1 MKRNGTIYVVLA
13 ALLFSIGGLCIK
25 MIPWGAM
32 AINSGRNLIAVPV
45 LALYIKLPGHRLRMN
60 RAVLF
65 GAVCMCAVT
74 TLFTM
79 ANKLTIA
86 ANTIILQ
93 FTAPIFAMIMTWV
106 LLHRKPLRRD
116 VITCAIVLIGIV
128 FFFIDGIGAGN
139 QLGNL
144 LALLSGV
151 AYAGVFMM
159 NSFEQS
165 DSLSSILYGQI
176 LSAVIGIGFVF
187 RETDFSASVLVW
199 MAALG
204 FLQLALAY
212 IFMAKGL
219 ETVGA
224 VTASLTA
231 AIEPVLNPI
240 LVAVFYH
247 EKVSG
252 LALVGAVIVL
262 GTVLIYNM
270 HQAKTEGTQEKKTVR
285 R

>member
-1 MKRNGTIYVVLA
+1 MKKNGTIYVMLA
-13 ALLFSIGGLCIK
+13 AVLFSIGGLCIK

-32 AINSGRNLIAVPV
+32 AINGGRNLIAVPV
-45 LALYIKLPGHRLRMN
+45 LLLYIKLTGHKLRMN
-60 RAVLF
+60 RAVVF

-74 TLFTM
+74 TLFTL
-79 ANKLTIA
+79 ANKLTTA

-93 FTAPIFAMIMTWV
+93 FTAPIFAMIMTWF
-106 LLHRKPLRRD
+106 LLHKKPQRID
-116 VITCAIVLIGIV
+116 VITCAVVFVGII
-128 FFFIDGIGAGN
+128 FFFIDGISAGN
-139 QLGNL
+139 QLGNI
-144 LALLSGV
+144 LALLSGI

-165 DSLSSILYGQI
+165 DSLSSILYGQM

-187 RETDFSASVLVW
+187 KETGFSASVLLL

-204 FLQLALAY
+204 LLQLALAY

-219 ETVGA
+219 ETVNA

-240 LVAVFYH
+240 LVAIFYK
-247 EKVSG
+247 ERITG
-252 LALVGAVIVL
+252 LALIGAVIVL
-262 GTVLIYNM
+262 GTVLIYNVR
-270 HQAKTEGTQEKKTVR
+270 QARLEDTQTQGEQT
-285 R
+285 

>member
-1 MKRNGTIYVVLA
+1 MKKNGTIYVMLA
-13 ALLFSIGGLCIK
+13 AVLFSIGGLCIK

-32 AINSGRNLIAVPV
+32 AINGGRNLIAVPV
-45 LALYIKLPGHRLRMN
+45 LLLYIKLTGHKLRMN
-60 RAVLF
+60 RAVIF

-74 TLFTM
+74 TLFTL
-79 ANKLTIA
+79 ANKLTTA

-93 FTAPIFAMIMTWV
+93 FTAPIFAMIMTWF
-106 LLHRKPLRRD
+106 LLRKKPQRTD
-116 VITCAIVLIGIV
+116 VITCMVVFVGIV
-128 FFFIDGIGAGN
+128 FFFIDGISAGN
-139 QLGNL
+139 QLGNI
-144 LALLSGV
+144 LALLSGI

-165 DSLSSILYGQI
+165 DSLSSILYGQM

-187 RETDFSASVLVW
+187 KETDFSASVLLL

-204 FLQLALAY
+204 LLQLALAY

-219 ETVGA
+219 ETVNA

-240 LVAVFYH
+240 LVAVFYK
-247 EKVSG
+247 ERITG
-252 LALVGAVIVL
+252 LALIGAVIVL
-262 GTVLIYNM
+262 GTVLIYNVR
-270 HQAKTEGTQEKKTVR
+270 QARLEDTQTQGEQT
-285 R
+285 

>member
-1 MKRNGTIYVVLA
+1 MKKNGTIYVMLA
-13 ALLFSIGGLCIK
+13 AVLFSIGGLCIK

-32 AINSGRNLIAVPV
+32 AINGGRNLIAVPV
-45 LALYIKLPGHRLRMN
+45 LLLYIKLTGHKLRMN
-60 RAVLF
+60 RAVVF

-74 TLFTM
+74 TLFTL
-79 ANKLTIA
+79 ANKLTTA

-93 FTAPIFAMIMTWV
+93 FTAPIFAMIMTWF
-106 LLHRKPLRRD
+106 LLHKKPQRID
-116 VITCAIVLIGIV
+116 VITCAVVFVGII
-128 FFFIDGIGAGN
+128 FFFIDGISAGN
-139 QLGNL
+139 QLGNI
-144 LALLSGV
+144 LALLSGI

-165 DSLSSILYGQI
+165 DSLSSILYGQM

-187 RETDFSASVLVW
+187 KETDFSTSVLLL

-204 FLQLALAY
+204 LLQLALAY

-219 ETVGA
+219 ETVNA

-240 LVAVFYH
+240 LVAVFYK
-247 EKVSG
+247 EKITG
-252 LALVGAVIVL
+252 LALIGAVIVL
-262 GTVLIYNM
+262 GTVLIYNVR
-270 HQAKTEGTQEKKTVR
+270 QARLEDTQTQGEQT
-285 R
+285 

>member
-1 MKRNGTIYVVLA
+1 MKKNGTIYVMLA
-13 ALLFSIGGLCIK
+13 AVLFSIGGLCIK

-32 AINSGRNLIAVPV
+32 AINGGRNLIAVPV
-45 LALYIKLPGHRLRMN
+45 LLLYIKLTGHKLRMN
-60 RAVLF
+60 RAVVF

-74 TLFTM
+74 TLFTL
-79 ANKLTIA
+79 ANKLTTA

-93 FTAPIFAMIMTWV
+93 FTAPIFAMIMTCF
-106 LLHRKPLRRD
+106 LLHKKPQRID
-116 VITCAIVLIGIV
+116 VITCMVVFVGII
-128 FFFIDGIGAGN
+128 FFFIDGISAGN
-139 QLGNL
+139 QLGNI
-144 LALLSGV
+144 LALLSGI

-165 DSLSSILYGQI
+165 DSLSSILYGQM

-187 RETDFSASVLVW
+187 KETDFSASVLLL

-204 FLQLALAY
+204 LLQLALAY

-219 ETVGA
+219 ETVNA

-240 LVAVFYH
+240 LVAIFYK
-247 EKVSG
+247 ERITG
-252 LALVGAVIVL
+252 LALIGAVIVL
-262 GTVLIYNM
+262 GTVLIYNVR
-270 HQAKTEGTQEKKTVR
+270 QARLEDTQTQGEQT
-285 R
+285 

>member
-1 MKRNGTIYVVLA
+1 MKKNGTIYVMLA
-13 ALLFSIGGLCIK
+13 AVLFSIGGLCIK

-32 AINSGRNLIAVPV
+32 AINGGRNLIAVPV
-45 LALYIKLPGHRLRMN
+45 LLLYIKLTGHKLRMN
-60 RAVLF
+60 RAVTF

-74 TLFTM
+74 TLFTL
-79 ANKLTIA
+79 ANKLTTA

-93 FTAPIFAMIMTWV
+93 FTAPIFAMIMTWF
-106 LLHRKPLRRD
+106 LLHKKPERID
-116 VITCAIVLIGIV
+116 VITCMVVFVGII
-128 FFFIDGIGAGN
+128 FFFIDGISAGN
-139 QLGNL
+139 QLGNI
-144 LALLSGV
+144 LALLSGI

-165 DSLSSILYGQI
+165 DSLSSILYGQM

-187 RETDFSASVLVW
+187 KETDFSASVLLL

-204 FLQLALAY
+204 LLQLALAY

-219 ETVGA
+219 ETVNA

-240 LVAVFYH
+240 LVAIFYK
-247 EKVSG
+247 EKITG
-252 LALVGAVIVL
+252 LALIGAVIVL
-262 GTVLIYNM
+262 GTVLFYNVR
-270 HQAKTEGTQEKKTVR
+270 QARLEDTQTQGEQT
-285 R
+285 

>member
-1 MKRNGTIYVVLA
+1 MKKNGTIYVMLA
-13 ALLFSIGGLCIK
+13 AVLFSIGGLCIK

-32 AINSGRNLIAVPV
+32 AINGGRNLIAVPV
-45 LALYIKLPGHRLRMN
+45 LLLYIKLTGHKLRMN
-60 RAVLF
+60 RAVVF

-74 TLFTM
+74 TLFTL
-79 ANKLTIA
+79 ANKLTTA

-93 FTAPIFAMIMTWV
+93 FTAPIFAMIMTWF
-106 LLHRKPLRRD
+106 LLRKKPQRID
-116 VITCAIVLIGIV
+116 VITCMVVFVGII
-128 FFFIDGIGAGN
+128 FFFIDGISAGN
-139 QLGNL
+139 QLGNI
-144 LALLSGV
+144 LALLSGI

-165 DSLSSILYGQI
+165 DSLSSILYGQM

-187 RETDFSASVLVW
+187 KETDFSASVLLL

-204 FLQLALAY
+204 LLQLALAY

-219 ETVGA
+219 ETVNA

-240 LVAVFYH
+240 LVAIFYK
-247 EKVSG
+247 ERITG
-252 LALVGAVIVL
+252 LALIGAVIVL
-262 GTVLIYNM
+262 GTVLIYNVR
-270 HQAKTEGTQEKKTVR
+270 QARLEDTQTQGEQT
-285 R
+285 

>member
-1 MKRNGTIYVVLA
+1 MKNNGTIYVMLA
-13 ALLFSIGGLCIK
+13 AVLFSIGGLCIK

-32 AINSGRNLIAVPV
+32 AINGGRNLIAVPV
-45 LALYIKLPGHRLRMN
+45 LLLYIRLTGHKLRMN
-60 RAVLF
+60 WAVIF

-74 TLFTM
+74 TLFTL
-79 ANKLTIA
+79 ANKLTTA

-93 FTAPIFAMIMTWV
+93 FTAPIFAMIMTWF
-106 LLHRKPLRRD
+106 LLHKKPQRVD
-116 VITCAIVLIGIV
+116 VITCAVVFIGII
-128 FFFIDGIGAGN
+128 FFFIDGISAGN
-139 QLGNL
+139 QLGNI
-144 LALLSGV
+144 LALLSGI

-165 DSLSSILYGQI
+165 DSLSSILYGQM

-187 RETDFSASVLVW
+187 KETDFSTSVLLL

-204 FLQLALAY
+204 LLQLALAY

-219 ETVGA
+219 ETVNA

-240 LVAVFYH
+240 LVAVFYK
-247 EKVSG
+247 EKITG
-252 LALVGAVIVL
+252 LALIGAVIVL
-262 GTVLIYNM
+262 GTVLIYNVR
-270 HQAKTEGTQEKKTVR
+270 QARLEDTQTQGEQT
-285 R
+285 

>member
-1 MKRNGTIYVVLA
+1 MKKNGTIYVMLA
-13 ALLFSIGGLCIK
+13 AVLFSIGGLCIK

-32 AINSGRNLIAVPV
+32 AINGGRNLIAVPV
-45 LALYIKLPGHRLRMN
+45 LLLYIKLTGHKLRMN
-60 RAVLF
+60 RAVIF

-74 TLFTM
+74 TLFTL
-79 ANKLTIA
+79 ANKLTTA

-93 FTAPIFAMIMTWV
+93 FTAPIFAMIMTWF
-106 LLHRKPLRRD
+106 LLHKKPQRID
-116 VITCAIVLIGIV
+116 VITCMVVFVGIV
-128 FFFIDGIGAGN
+128 FFFIDGISAGN
-139 QLGNL
+139 QLGNI
-144 LALLSGV
+144 LALLSGI

-165 DSLSSILYGQI
+165 DSLSSILYGQM

-187 RETDFSASVLVW
+187 KETDFSASVLLL

-204 FLQLALAY
+204 LLQLALAY

-219 ETVGA
+219 ETVNA

-240 LVAVFYH
+240 LVAVFYK
-247 EKVSG
+247 ERITG
-252 LALVGAVIVL
+252 LALIGAVIVL
-262 GTVLIYNM
+262 GTVLIYNVR
-270 HQAKTEGTQEKKTVR
+270 QARLEDTQTQGEQT
-285 R
+285 

>member
-1 MKRNGTIYVVLA
+1 MKKNGTIYVMLA
-13 ALLFSIGGLCIK
+13 AVLFSIGGLCIK

-32 AINSGRNLIAVPV
+32 AINGGRNLIAVLV
-45 LALYIKLPGHRLRMN
+45 LLLYIKLTGHKLRMN
-60 RAVLF
+60 RAVIF

-74 TLFTM
+74 TLFTL
-79 ANKLTIA
+79 ANKLTTA

-93 FTAPIFAMIMTWV
+93 FTAPIFAMIMTWF
-106 LLHRKPLRRD
+106 LLHKKPQRID
-116 VITCAIVLIGIV
+116 VITCMVVFVGII
-128 FFFIDGIGAGN
+128 FFFIDGISAGN
-139 QLGNL
+139 QLGNI
-144 LALLSGV
+144 LALLSGI

-165 DSLSSILYGQI
+165 DSLSSILYGQM

-187 RETDFSASVLVW
+187 KETDFSASVLLL

-204 FLQLALAY
+204 LLQLALAY

-219 ETVGA
+219 ETVNA

-240 LVAVFYH
+240 LVAVFYK
-247 EKVSG
+247 EKITG
-252 LALVGAVIVL
+252 LALIGAVIVL
-262 GTVLIYNM
+262 GTVLFYNVR
-270 HQAKTEGTQEKKTVR
+270 QARLEDTQTQGEQT
-285 R
+285 

>member
-1 MKRNGTIYVVLA
+1 MKKNGTIYVMLA
-13 ALLFSIGGLCIK
+13 AVLFSIGGLCIK

-32 AINSGRNLIAVPV
+32 AINGGRNLIAVPV
-45 LALYIKLPGHRLRMN
+45 LLLYIKLTGHKLRMN
-60 RAVLF
+60 RAVVF

-74 TLFTM
+74 TLFTL
-79 ANKLTIA
+79 ANKLTTA

-93 FTAPIFAMIMTWV
+93 FTAPIFAMIMTWF
-106 LLHRKPLRRD
+106 LLHKKPRRTD
-116 VITCAIVLIGIV
+116 VITCAVVFVGII
-128 FFFIDGIGAGN
+128 FFFIDGISAGN
-139 QLGNL
+139 QLGNI
-144 LALLSGV
+144 LALLSGI

-165 DSLSSILYGQI
+165 DSLSSILYGQM

-187 RETDFSASVLVW
+187 KETDFSASVLLL

-204 FLQLALAY
+204 LLQLALAY

-219 ETVGA
+219 ETVNA

-240 LVAVFYH
+240 LVAIFYK
-247 EKVSG
+247 EKITG
-252 LALVGAVIVL
+252 LALIGAVIVL
-262 GTVLIYNM
+262 GTVLIYNVR
-270 HQAKTEGTQEKKTVR
+270 QARLEDTQTQGEQT
-285 R
+285 

>member
-1 MKRNGTIYVVLA
+1 MKKNGTIYVMLA
-13 ALLFSIGGLCIK
+13 AVLFSIGGLCIK

-32 AINSGRNLIAVPV
+32 AINGGRNLIAVPV
-45 LALYIKLPGHRLRMN
+45 LLLYIKLTGHKLRMN
-60 RAVLF
+60 RAVVF

-74 TLFTM
+74 TLFTL
-79 ANKLTIA
+79 ANKLTTA

-93 FTAPIFAMIMTWV
+93 FTAPIFAMIMTWF
-106 LLHRKPLRRD
+106 LLRKKPQRID
-116 VITCAIVLIGIV
+116 VITCMVVFVGII
-128 FFFIDGIGAGN
+128 FFFIDGISAGN
-139 QLGNL
+139 QLGNI
-144 LALLSGV
+144 LALLSGI

-165 DSLSSILYGQI
+165 DSLSSILYRQM

-187 RETDFSASVLVW
+187 KETDFSASVLLL

-204 FLQLALAY
+204 LLQLALAY

-219 ETVGA
+219 ETVNA

-240 LVAVFYH
+240 LVAIFYK
-247 EKVSG
+247 ERITG
-252 LALVGAVIVL
+252 LALIGAVIVL
-262 GTVLIYNM
+262 GTVLIYNVR
-270 HQAKTEGTQEKKTVR
+270 QARLEDTQTQGEQT
-285 R
+285 